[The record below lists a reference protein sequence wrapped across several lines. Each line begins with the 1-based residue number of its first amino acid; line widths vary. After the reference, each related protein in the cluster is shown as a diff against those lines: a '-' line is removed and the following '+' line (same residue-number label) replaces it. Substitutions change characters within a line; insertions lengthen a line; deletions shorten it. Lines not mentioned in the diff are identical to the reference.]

1 MTKKKIVCLY
11 GTPSEIVNQLNE
23 KAADYAAARGLD
35 YEWVPMQPFM
45 NDAAAAALKGA
56 DAGIIDVEVYDHD
69 IFDRINDSVRILV
82 RYGVGFDA
90 VNLKDATKAGI
101 AVARTTAAN
110 AEGVAEMAF
119 TMIMAAK
126 RQLMRNRNCVNTGN
140 WVRNI
145 GGEMLGKKLGIMGFG
160 AIGRKVAKLF
170 SGFDC
175 EILAYDPFLPAEACE
190 AAGAKKVELEEL
202 FRESDAITVHVPYT
216 KENHYI
222 VNAER
227 IAMMKKDAVLVC
239 TARGNLVDEQALAEA
254 LKAGK
259 ILGAGLDVFAKE
271 PLNTD
276 SPLIGLDNV
285 ILTPHVSSQTWESLW
300 NIYARAI
307 DIAADYLEGKDIGRD
322 LLNPDVLKK

>member
-1 MTKKKIVCLY
+1 MRKIVCLY
-11 GTPSEIVNQLNE
+11 GTPSETVNKLNE
-23 KAADYAAARGLD
+23 KAMEYAAARGLD
-35 YEWVPMQPFM
+35 YQWIPMQDFT
-45 NDAAAAALKGA
+45 NDKAVEALKGA
-56 DAGIIDVEVYDHD
+56 DAGIIDVEVYDKD
-69 IFDRINDSVRILV
+69 IFKRINDSVKILV

-90 VNLKDATKAGI
+90 VNLKDATEAGI

-126 RQLMRNRNCVNTGN
+126 RQLMRNRDCVNSGK
-140 WVRNI
+140 WARNV
-145 GGEMLGKKLGIMGFG
+145 GGEMLGKKVGIMGLG

-175 EILAYDPFLPAEACE
+175 EILAYDPFLPAEACR

-202 FRESDAITVHVPYT
+202 FRESDAVTVHIPYT
-216 KENHYI
+216 RENHHI
-222 VNAER
+222 VNAGR
-227 IAMMKKDAVLVC
+227 IAMMKRDAVIVC
-239 TARGNLVDEQALAEA
+239 TARGNLVDEDALAEA

-307 DIAADYLEGKDIGRD
+307 DIAADYLEGIDIGRD
-322 LLNPDVLKK
+322 LLNRDVLNK

>member
-1 MTKKKIVCLY
+1 
-11 GTPSEIVNQLNE
+11 
-23 KAADYAAARGLD
+23 
-35 YEWVPMQPFM
+35 MQPFS
-45 NDAAAAALKGA
+45 NDAAVEALKGA
-56 DAGIIDVEVYDHD
+56 DAGIIDVEVYDKD
-69 IFDRINDSVRILV
+69 IFTRINDSVKILV

-90 VNLKDATKAGI
+90 VNLKDATDAGI
-101 AVARTTAAN
+101 AIARTTAAN

-126 RQLMRNRNCVNTGN
+126 RQLMRNRDCVNTGN
-140 WVRNI
+140 WVRNV
-145 GGEMLGKKLGIMGFG
+145 GGEMLGKKVGIMGFG

-170 SGFDC
+170 GGFDC
-175 EILAYDPFLPAEACE
+175 EILAYDPFLPAEACA
-190 AAGAKKVELEEL
+190 AAGARKVELEEL
-202 FRESDAITVHVPYT
+202 FRESDAVTVHVPYT
-216 KENHYI
+216 KENHHI

-227 IAMMKKDAVLVC
+227 IAMMKKDAVIVC
-239 TARGNLVDEQALAEA
+239 TARGNLVDEDALAEA

-271 PLNTD
+271 PLPVD

-322 LLNPDVLKK
+322 LLNADVLK

>member
-1 MTKKKIVCLY
+1 MK
-11 GTPSEIVNQLNE
+11 
-23 KAADYAAARGLD
+23 
-35 YEWVPMQPFM
+35 
-45 NDAAAAALKGA
+45 
-56 DAGIIDVEVYDHD
+56 
-69 IFDRINDSVRILV
+69 ILV

-90 VNLKDATKAGI
+90 VNLKDATDAGI
-101 AVARTTAAN
+101 AIARTTAAN

-126 RQLMRNRNCVNTGN
+126 RQLMRNRDCVNTGN

-145 GGEMLGKKLGIMGFG
+145 GGEMLGKKVGIMGFG

-170 SGFDC
+170 GGFDC
-175 EILAYDPFLPAEACE
+175 EILAYDPFLSEEACA
-190 AAGAKKVELEEL
+190 AAGARKVELEEL
-202 FRESDAITVHVPYT
+202 FRESDAVTVHVPYT
-216 KENHYI
+216 KENHHI

-227 IAMMKKDAVLVC
+227 IAMMKKDAVIVC
-239 TARGNLVDEQALAEA
+239 TARGNLVDEDALAEA

-271 PLNTD
+271 PLPVD

-322 LLNPDVLKK
+322 LLNPDVLK